1 MVIKLPQNPWAQ
13 RGEISLELPDE
24 WEVHIKDIAGSK
36 CKPLEPE
43 EIRKAVKNPVSGPPL
58 RELAKGKGEVVI
70 IFDDTSRITPVKAI
84 VPWIIEELEAGGIK
98 EENIRF
104 IAALGCHGTMNRMDF
119 QNKLGE
125 EVLRRFPVYNHN
137 PFGNCRFVGT
147 TRTGTHLFVNEEV
160 MRCDLKVAIGSVVPH
175 IMTGFGGGGKIILP
189 GVSSFD
195 CVREFHQK
203 GKERLKGKGGPF
215 GILELLKDNPLR
227 MDMEDAVRLV
237 NLDFKVEVLVNSKGE
252 AVEIFSGFPEKAYE
266 KAIQR
271 AIVHYRG
278 EPVKGASI
286 VISNV
291 FSKANEG
298 EIGVITT
305 IPLLKEDGGDIVLIW
320 SVPEGHVNHYLMGT
334 FGRWNDPPLPLR
346 INLPSNLRH
355 LLVFSPYP
363 ELSFK
368 DYFVQKERIIFFEKW
383 EDLLSFLK
391 KRHPSGSKVVVYPS
405 ADIHYFN

>member
-1 MVIKLPQNPWAQ
+1 VVIKLPQNPWAQ

-203 GKERLKGKGGPF
+203 GKERHKGKGGPF

-252 AVEIFSGFPEKAYE
+252 AVEVFSGFPEKAYE

-346 INLPSNLRH
+346 TNLPSNLRH